1 MGDNTEREISTG
13 FTLASVWNKE
23 DIVNGRILED
33 MIKSSSLSYRS
44 VMLMFQLMVLCN
56 GEISTGGQS

>member
-23 DIVNGRILED
+23 DDCEWKNLGGRDKIFQFILYVCHVDVSADGIV
-33 MIKSSSLSYRS
+33 
-44 VMLMFQLMVLCN
+44 QW
-56 GEISTGGQS
+56 